1 MALPYAT
8 LSGLLINQ
16 PLILEVDP
24 VQKTNLLLNDLLS
37 ALTAGLSFVGAP
49 ELSGALG
56 TVADVLVKSLQSA
69 PSVAKAIWPEGTAD
83 SQSEQLAKLDSF
95 LSQLDQNFTTQIT
108 NGLYIIMSDVPSF
121 NGFASSG
128 EFSGPNNLSLPTDSE
143 SLALGLRTFI
153 LTSAMSAN
161 KWSAYTTDDVTMAD
175 VASSVSGY
183 DCTFDANNICTNSNG
198 VPAIFY
204 SNSTARAYSLILEG
218 AGPDPATFMNDIV
231 SKQWSDLEL
240 LFDGAY
246 NCSIAS
252 GGSGIGKPLN
262 LFNGTAVNLAC
273 MSQLPVSSSN

>member
-1 MALPYAT
+1 MPYAT

-37 ALTAGLSFVGAP
+37 ALSAGLSFVAAP
-49 ELSGALG
+49 ELSGV
-56 TVADVLVKSLQSA
+56 VATAADALVKALQSA

-128 EFSGPNNLSLPTDSE
+128 QFSGPNNLSLPTESE

-161 KWSAYTTDDVTMAD
+161 KWSAYSSDDVTMAD

-183 DCTFDANNICTNSNG
+183 DCTFDANNICTKSDG
-198 VPAIFY
+198 GPAIFY

-218 AGPDPATFMNDIV
+218 AGPDPATFMNDIL
-231 SKQWSDLEL
+231 SMDWSNLEL

-246 NCSIAS
+246 NCSMAQ

-262 LFNGTAVNLAC
+262 FFNGTAVNLAC
-273 MSQLPVSSSN
+273 MSQLPISSSQ